1 MIWCVFYILAKTGES
16 LITPWEVSD
25 DIDYKKTMENFGIK
39 PIKDLID
46 RIGDPHYLMR
56 RGIVFG
62 HRDFEK
68 ILDAMEKGKDFTVV
82 SGMMP
87 SGKMH
92 FGHKMIVDQLLYYQ
106 KYGADIYIPIADLE
120 AYWARGMDF
129 ETTRKLAIE
138 EYITNYIALGLDP
151 EKINVYLQSKNE
163 KVKDLAMILSKKV
176 NFNEMRAIYGFGGE
190 TNIGHVFAPII
201 QVADILHPQLDKR
214 APVLVPVGIDQD
226 PHIRLTRDLAGRF
239 KEYKFIPPS
248 STYHRFMT
256 GLLGGKMSSS
266 KPETAIFLSDK
277 PSKSLRKK
285 VMSCKTGGRET
296 LEEQKKL
303 GGVPEE
309 CVVYELYTYHLMKD
323 DRELVEIYEK
333 CKDGELTCG
342 QCKKSCYEKIVEFL
356 NDLSEKR
363 EAAKEIAEEIIK

>member
-1 MIWCVFYILAKTGES
+1 MKFIKYSGEI
-16 LITPWEVSD
+16 LITPWDVSD
-25 DIDYKKTMENFGIK
+25 NVDYKKTMENFGIK
-39 PIKDLID
+39 PIKDLLKDIEN
-46 RIGDPHYLMR
+46 PHHLMR
-56 RGIVFG
+56 RGIIFG
-62 HRDFEK
+62 HRDFERIIK
-68 ILDAMEKGKDFTVV
+68 SMKEGKKFTVL

-106 KYGADIYIPIADLE
+106 NYNTEIYIPIADLE

-129 ETTRKLAIE
+129 ETTKKLAVE
-138 EYITNYIALGLDP
+138 EYITNYIALGLNP
-151 EKINVYLQSKNE
+151 NKINVYLQSKNE
-163 KVKDLAMILSKKV
+163 TVKDLAMKLAKRV
-176 NFNEMRAIYGFGGE
+176 NFSEMRAIYGFGGE
-190 TNIGHVFAPII
+190 TNIGHILAPIV
-201 QVADILHPQLDKR
+201 QVADILHPQLKEKN
-214 APVLVPVGIDQD
+214 PVVVPVGIDQD
-226 PHIRLTRDLAGRF
+226 PHLRLTRDIANRA
-239 KEYKFIPPS
+239 KEFKFIPPS

-303 GGVPEE
+303 GGIPEE
-309 CVVYELYTYHLMKD
+309 CVVYELYVYHLID
-323 DRELVEIYEK
+323 DDNELKEIYDK
-333 CKDGELTCG
+333 CKNGELTCG
-342 QCKKSCYEKIVEFL
+342 QCKKSCYEKITEFL

-363 EAAKEIAEEIIK
+363 ECAKEIAEEIIK